1 MQMPKLKFLD
11 ILQKRKKKELSQV
24 EVVESASDK
33 AQEEEVVEKF
43 SEAVVDVKDIIAPP
57 AIEIDFNHMLIGG
70 KYFRTFFATG
80 FPRWVSAN
88 WLSPLINFERPITIS
103 TFYYP
108 VDSALILTRL
118 RRKIAELQASLNIDI
133 EAGKIPDPS
142 IKVTLKDAEDL
153 QQAIA
158 SGNEKFFHFAL
169 YVTIR
174 AINLQELEKISR
186 NVEST
191 LSALGVITKIASLQ
205 QEQGFVTGMPL
216 GLDKI
221 YLTRNM
227 DTTSLATT
235 FPFVSSE
242 LTMDSGI
249 LYGINKHNKS
259 LIIFDRFQMP
269 NYNMVVF
276 ATSGAG
282 KSYLVKLEAIR
293 SLMMGIQII
302 IIDPE
307 KEYEKLCLTAG
318 GDYISFSQDGG
329 QKLNPFELTG
339 IYDKDEDELRYKIML
354 LNGLI
359 RLMVGGTLSPE
370 EDFIL
375 DRALILT
382 YKEKGI
388 TPDPATQRR
397 EPPLLEDLYK
407 VLMAMAENQAH
418 VLAEKIGKYV
428 KGSSAGIFDQK
439 TNIEIRNS
447 FTVFSIRDLA
457 EDLKPMA
464 MYLMLDYI
472 WTRVKKDKRE
482 RLLIVDEAWWMMQFK
497 EGAQFLH
504 SVAKRGRKYGLGV
517 TTITQDVEDFL
528 STDYGR
534 AVVNNSSIRILM
546 KQSPSAI
553 EKLQQEFRLSMG
565 EKQYLLTAGIGEG
578 IFFAGNNHVGIQVIA
593 SENEHNLITTNPRE
607 LREFNEQKL
616 VQDEQDKLANVPII
630 QSEIQPQTN
639 TQQVAIQSEA
649 QPQSTLQSTFPQAEA
664 QSQPTMQSAS
674 ELLQVSQASYPG
686 QVMQAIPLDSQNQI
700 INQTLNPNPNVV
712 SSRNSDF
719 TQDKQGTIL

>member
-1 MQMPKLKFLD
+1 MKLPKIKLLDKLK
-11 ILQKRKKKELSQV
+11 IGKKETAQV
-24 EVVESASDK
+24 QVVSGIDQNALE
-33 AQEEEVVEKF
+33 QEAVKQF

-88 WLSPLINFERPITIS
+88 WLSPLINFEKPLTIS

-118 RRKIAELQASLNIDI
+118 KRKIAELQASLNIEI

-169 YVTIR
+169 YITIR
-174 AINLQELEKISR
+174 ATTLQELEKISR

-205 QEQGFVTGMPL
+205 QEQGFVTSMPL
-216 GLDKI
+216 GIDKI

-269 NYNMVVF
+269 NANMVVF

-282 KSYLVKLEAIR
+282 KSYMVKLEAIR
-293 SLMMGIQII
+293 SLMMGTQII

-329 QKLNPFELTG
+329 QKLNPFELSG
-339 IYDKDEDELRYKIML
+339 IYDKDEDELRFKILL

-359 RLMVGGTLSPE
+359 RLMVGGELSSVE
-370 EDFIL
+370 SSIL

-397 EPPLLEDLYK
+397 DPPLLEDLYK
-407 VLMAMAENQAH
+407 VLMAMAENEAH
-418 VLAEKIGKYV
+418 LLAQKIEKYI

-439 TNIEIRNS
+439 TNIEIKNS

-457 EDLKPMA
+457 EDLRPIA

-472 WTRVKKDKRE
+472 WTRIKKDKRE
-482 RLLIVDEAWWMMQFK
+482 RILIIDEAWWMMQFE
-497 EGAQFLH
+497 EGARFLH
-504 SVAKRGRKYGLGV
+504 SIAKRARKYALGL

-528 STDYGR
+528 GTDYGR
-534 AVVNNSSIRILM
+534 AVVTNSSIQVLM
-546 KQSPSAI
+546 KQSTAAAD
-553 EKLQQEFRLSMG
+553 KLQKVFYLSMG

-607 LREFNEQKL
+607 MRKLENENLEK
-616 VQDEQDKLANVPII
+616 
-630 QSEIQPQTN
+630 T
-639 TQQVAIQSEA
+639 EA
-649 QPQSTLQSTFPQAEA
+649 QRLSDIPVNTDQVGSGQGGTVQGQQPTSTPLTYNQVVVNNQLQTH
-664 QSQPTMQSAS
+664 SQPT
-674 ELLQVSQASYPG
+674 E
-686 QVMQAIPLDSQNQI
+686 QNQVT
-700 INQTLNPNPNVV
+700 NQNPNQLYQG
-712 SSRNSDF
+712 NS
-719 TQDKQGTIL
+719 I